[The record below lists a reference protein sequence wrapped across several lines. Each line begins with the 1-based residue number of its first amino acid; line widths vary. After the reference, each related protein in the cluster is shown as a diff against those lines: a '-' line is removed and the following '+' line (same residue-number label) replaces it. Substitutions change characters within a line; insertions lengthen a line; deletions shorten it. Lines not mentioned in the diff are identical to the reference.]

1 MNSGEYIYCYKE
13 PDGYYLDNSLYKECF
28 KTCKKCA
35 LEGNYLF
42 HNCSQC
48 NDDFSFGIKNYNNYF
63 NCYENC
69 GYHFFNDY
77 EKNLFCN
84 FNSSCDILPYSKQNE
99 FECNE
104 LDFEE
109 IIDNILNNER
119 NKTNKTKEEE
129 YEFYNK
135 IFQRIEK
142 RFTSENYDTFD
153 LDNGKDTLIKAE
165 QLIITFTTTKN
176 QKYNKY
182 NNMTTLDLGDCET
195 LLRNFYHIPENKPLY
210 IKKIDKIQD
219 GMKTLKVEY
228 DVYAKLSGKNLINLN
243 LTICEKSKL
252 SIFIPII
259 LNGNLDKYNPN
270 SRYYNDICYTTISE
284 DGTDIIMKDRQNE
297 FIEKDR
303 IVCQEDCYFSDYNYD
318 TSKARCICQVKEC
331 PQLFD
336 GMNINKAKI
345 LENFK
350 NFYNYINFKFLV
362 SYNKLF
368 NKKGF
373 INNIGCYLI
382 LSIIFFHIFTIL
394 IFKIKSFYSIETKIK
409 KIAIEKH
416 KYLYDK
422 RNYRRQIKNKQK
434 IHRLNSNRIFILGKR
449 IINKNKIYNK
459 NIVNESEFKI
469 NLKKIKDKSN
479 KENINKYIDEEINGF
494 SYNLSLKIDKRTYCQ
509 YYISLLKTQHILIC
523 ALFNNNDYNSV
534 IIKFNLFLIGFTI
547 EYIVNALFYNDD
559 TMHKIYE
566 TKGEFDLENQIPI
579 IVYSTI
585 ISSLL
590 NYPLNFLALSNEP
603 IINFKQGISKINIKK
618 SAKKLKNILS

>member
-1 MNSGEYIYCYKE
+1 
-13 PDGYYLDNSLYKECF
+13 
-28 KTCKKCA
+28 
-35 LEGNYLF
+35 
-42 HNCSQC
+42 
-48 NDDFSFGIKNYNNYF
+48 
-63 NCYENC
+63 
-69 GYHFFNDY
+69 
-77 EKNLFCN
+77 
-84 FNSSCDILPYSKQNE
+84 
-99 FECNE
+99 
-104 LDFEE
+104 
-109 IIDNILNNER
+109 
-119 NKTNKTKEEE
+119 
-129 YEFYNK
+129 
-135 IFQRIEK
+135 
-142 RFTSENYDTFD
+142 
-153 LDNGKDTLIKAE
+153 
-165 QLIITFTTTKN
+165 
-176 QKYNKY
+176 
-182 NNMTTLDLGDCET
+182 MTTLDLGDCET

-303 IVCQEDCYFSDYNYD
+303 IVFQEDCYFSDYNYD

-362 SYNKLF
+362 CYKKLF
-368 NKKGF
+368 NKEGF

-409 KIAIEKH
+409 KIAIEKY